1 MEETFTH
8 IRNYWKE
15 EEYKKCELEWK
26 QIQTFI
32 SNEYTPYQC
41 GRCNTYWKSVAFV
54 NDHDNI
60 CPNCDTQCQP
70 FLCNPINYDMVL
82 KYIDPKYHHYLIN
95 DYLNENIETF
105 GRHILKNESSI
116 PKEQYI
122 QLFQLDK
129 LPYDFPSLKTDDEGI
144 FTGEIDE
151 YDLFDTFKLN
161 NGSYQYELKNPDTEI
176 EQFIIG
182 NKIKQMR
189 IDLRRYLN

>member
-1 MEETFTH
+1 
-8 IRNYWKE
+8 
-15 EEYKKCELEWK
+15 L
-26 QIQTFI
+26 
-32 SNEYTPYQC
+32 
-41 GRCNTYWKSVAFV
+41 
-54 NDHDNI
+54 
-60 CPNCDTQCQP
+60 
-70 FLCNPINYDMVL
+70 VL

-105 GRHILKNESSI
+105 GHHILKNESSI

-129 LPYDFPSLKTDDEGI
+129 LPYDFPSLKIDDEGI